1 MHVLFSAASLRT
13 HPGPMRMRADALC
26 SLRRASQ
33 SSAWPGA
40 VSRHLQGGAGG
51 AGARDYFR
59 VFSIKCGCACQ
70 CLCDWKGDTEQRE
83 MEVGVVSARVPPV
96 QSVVVGATTWLCMFC
111 SLNKASAFKLP
122 SISVASRVSAYYC
135 ATCAVCAYY
144 CATCVVCYH
153 AIYTHLE
160 HNVVFLCCT

>member
-59 VFSIKCGCACQ
+59 VFSIKCCACQ

-83 MEVGVVSARVPPV
+83 ME
-96 QSVVVGATTWLCMFC
+96 QTQMWHTLQ
-111 SLNKASAFKLP
+111 
-122 SISVASRVSAYYC
+122 
-135 ATCAVCAYY
+135 
-144 CATCVVCYH
+144 
-153 AIYTHLE
+153 AIL
-160 HNVVFLCCT
+160 